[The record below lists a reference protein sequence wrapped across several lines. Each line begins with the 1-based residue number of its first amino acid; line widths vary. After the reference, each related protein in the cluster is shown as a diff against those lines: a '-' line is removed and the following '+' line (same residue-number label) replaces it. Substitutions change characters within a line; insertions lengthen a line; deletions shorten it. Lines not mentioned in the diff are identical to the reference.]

1 MCFRVSKILKCSAG
15 LYVRNRQ
22 KRHIVKQFDKE
33 ITMELISKKLFD
45 KPQRKIKIM
54 QFGEGN
60 FLRAFV
66 EWIIQDLNDKGAIS
80 SDVVLVQPMPF
91 GRVKE
96 LAEQDGLYTL
106 RLEGIDGGKKVK
118 NSQVINVVGD
128 CVNPFAEYEKFL
140 AYGES
145 EDLEVIISNTTE
157 AGIAVDPTDTDF
169 SVCPKSYPGKLLALL
184 KRRYDKF
191 KGAKDKGLA
200 IIPCE
205 LIDNNGDELYRC
217 LTELA
222 KINKMDRK
230 FIDWMQNCNHFTS
243 TLVDRIVPGYPR
255 NEIEEIQKETGY
267 IDNNVVKGEIFHL
280 WVLKKEA
287 HVQKV
292 LPADST
298 GLNVIFADD
307 IKPYKQR
314 KVKILNGSHTAM
326 VPVAYL
332 CGIDTVGEAVNDPV
346 IGKFVREFVFEEVN
360 PTIDLPQDQ
369 MTAFANSVI
378 ERYQNPFIRHELM
391 SIALNSTTKFKTRLL
406 PTLLDYVK
414 IKGELPKRLVF
425 AFAALVTFHKG
436 KRGDENI
443 KLADDPQYLAKWKEL
458 WDGFDGDYNKLAKE
472 VLGWVE
478 AWDMDMNTI
487 HPDLCSKVAT
497 YLYAMN
503 TKGMSAALE
512 CFIGGCDGSCKR

>member
-1 MCFRVSKILKCSAG
+1 M
-15 LYVRNRQ
+15 Q
-22 KRHIVKQFDKE
+22 
-33 ITMELISKKLFD
+33 LISKKIYD
-45 KPQRKIKIM
+45 KPVPERKVKIM

-66 EWIIQDLNDKGAIS
+66 EWIIQDLNDKGAIQAS
-80 SDVVLVQPMPF
+80 VAVVQPMPF

-118 NSQVINVVGD
+118 KSRIIDVIGD
-128 CVNPFAEYEKFL
+128 CINPFTDYEKFL
-140 AYGES
+140 KYGES
-145 EDLEVIISNTTE
+145 EDLQVIISNTTE
-157 AGIAVDPTDTDF
+157 AGIAVDRTDTDF
-169 SVCPKSYPGKLLALL
+169 TQCPKSYPGKLLALL
-184 KRRYDKF
+184 KRRYDHF
-191 KGAKDKGLA
+191 GGDYTKGLA

-205 LIDNNGDELYRC
+205 LIDDNGDELYRC

-222 KINKMDRK
+222 KINKMDED
-230 FIDWMQNCNHFTS
+230 FIEWMQTANHFTS

-255 NEIEEIQKETGY
+255 NEIEDIQKETGY

-280 WVLKKEA
+280 WVLKKEPF
-287 HVQKV
+287 VQKA

-307 IKPYKQR
+307 IHPYKQR

-326 VPVAYL
+326 VPIAYL

-346 IGKFVREFVFEEVN
+346 IGKFVRDFVFNEVN
-360 PTIDLPQDQ
+360 PTINLPQDQ

-406 PTLLDYVK
+406 PTLLDYVR
-414 IKGELPKRLVF
+414 IKGELPKHLIF
-425 AFAALVTFHKG
+425 AFAALVEFHKG
-436 KRGDENI
+436 KRGNEDIALNDAPAFLE
-443 KLADDPQYLAKWKEL
+443 KWKKL
-458 WDGFDGDYNKLAKE
+458 WAEFDGDYKKLATN
-472 VLGWVE
+472 VLAWKE

-487 HPDLCSKVAT
+487 HPEITDTVAKF
-497 YLYAMN
+497 LSAMD
-503 TKGMSAALE
+503 TKGMRAAVE
-512 CFIGGCDGSCKR
+512 CFKSGKTCNCK

>member
-1 MCFRVSKILKCSAG
+1 
-15 LYVRNRQ
+15 
-22 KRHIVKQFDKE
+22 
-33 ITMELISKKLFD
+33 MELISKKLFN
-45 KPQRKIKIM
+45 KPERKIKIM

-66 EWIIQDLNDKGAIS
+66 EWIIQDLNDKRAI
-80 SDVVLVQPMPF
+80 DANVVLVQPMPF

-96 LAEQDGLYTL
+96 LGEQDGLYTL

-128 CVNPFAEYEKFL
+128 CVNPFTDYEKFL
-140 AYGES
+140 KYGES

-169 SVCPKSYPGKLLALL
+169 SVCPRSYPGKLLALL

-191 KGAKDKGLA
+191 KGAKDKGLC

-222 KINKMDRK
+222 KIKKMDRK
-230 FIDWMQNCNHFTS
+230 FIDWVQNCCHYTS
-243 TLVDRIVPGYPR
+243 TLVDRIVPGYPK
-255 NEIEEIQKETGY
+255 NEIEDIQKETGY

-287 HVQKV
+287 HIQKV
-292 LPADST
+292 FPADST

-326 VPVAYL
+326 VPIAYL
-332 CGIDTVGEAVNDPV
+332 CGIDTVGEAVNDPA
-346 IGKFVREFVFEEVN
+346 IGKFVRDFVFEEVN

-378 ERYQNPFIRHELM
+378 ERYLNPFIRHELM

-406 PTLLDYVK
+406 PTLTDYVR
-414 IKGELPKRLVF
+414 IKKELPKHLVF
-425 AFAALVTFHKG
+425 AYSALVLFHKG
-436 KRGDENI
+436 KRGDEDI
-443 KLADDPQYLAKWKEL
+443 KLNDDPAYLAKWKEL
-458 WDGFDGDYNKLAKE
+458 WDDFNGDYLNLAKKA
-472 VLGWVE
+472 LGWTE
-478 AWDMDMNTI
+478 AWDTDMNKI
-487 HPDLCSKVAT
+487 HPELATCVAT
-497 YLYAMN
+497 YLKAMN
-503 TKGMSAALE
+503 EKGMRAAVE
-512 CFIGGCDGSCKR
+512 CFVEGCNGSCK

>member
-1 MCFRVSKILKCSAG
+1 
-15 LYVRNRQ
+15 
-22 KRHIVKQFDKE
+22 
-33 ITMELISKKLFD
+33 
-45 KPQRKIKIM
+45 M

-191 KGAKDKGLA
+191 NGAKDKGLA

-503 TKGMSAALE
+503 TKGMRAALE

>member
-1 MCFRVSKILKCSAG
+1 
-15 LYVRNRQ
+15 
-22 KRHIVKQFDKE
+22 
-33 ITMELISKKLFD
+33 MELISKKII
-45 KPQRKIKIM
+45 KNVPERTVKIM

-66 EWIIQDLNDKGAIS
+66 EWILQDLNDKGAINAN
-80 SDVVLVQPMPF
+80 VVLVQPMPF

-96 LAEQDGLYTL
+96 LADQDGLYTL

-128 CVNPFAEYEKFL
+128 CLNPFAEYERFL

-145 EDLEVIISNTTE
+145 EDLEIVISNTTE

-169 SVCPKSYPGKLLALL
+169 TVCPKSYPGKLLALL
-184 KRRYDKF
+184 KARYDRF
-191 KGAKDKGLA
+191 NGAMDKGLA

-205 LIDNNGDELYRC
+205 LIDNNGDELKRC
-217 LTELA
+217 LNELA
-222 KINKMDRK
+222 KINKMDEK
-230 FIDWMQNCNHFTS
+230 FIEWMNTANHFTS
-243 TLVDRIVPGYPR
+243 TLVDRIVPGYPK
-255 NEIEEIQKETGY
+255 NEIEEIKKETGY

-280 WVLKKEA
+280 WVLKKEP
-287 HVQKV
+287 HIQKV

-346 IGKFVREFVFEEVN
+346 IGKFVRDFVFDEVN
-360 PTIDLPQDQ
+360 PTIALPQDQ
-369 MTAFANSVI
+369 MIAFANSVI

-406 PTLLDYVK
+406 PTLTDYVK
-414 IKGELPKRLVF
+414 IKGALPQHLLF
-425 AFAALVTFHKG
+425 AYSALVVFHRG
-436 KRGDENI
+436 KRGEADIALN
-443 KLADDPQYLAKWKEL
+443 DDPAYLAKWKEL
-458 WDGFDGDYNKLAKE
+458 WANFNGDYNKLAHDALAWK
-472 VLGWVE
+472 E

-487 HPDLCSKVAT
+487 HPEITATVAK
-497 YLYAMN
+497 YLKAICE
-503 TKGMSAALE
+503 KGMRAAVEELVN
-512 CFIGGCDGSCKR
+512 G

>member
-1 MCFRVSKILKCSAG
+1 MFGTGKEGTSS
-15 LYVRNRQ
+15 NS
-22 KRHIVKQFDKE
+22 FDKE
-33 ITMELISKKLFD
+33 ITMELISKKLLD

-222 KINKMDRK
+222 KINKMDKK

-436 KRGDENI
+436 KRGDEDI

-503 TKGMSAALE
+503 TKGMRAALE
-512 CFIGGCDGSCKR
+512 CFTGGCDGSCKR

>member
-1 MCFRVSKILKCSAG
+1 
-15 LYVRNRQ
+15 
-22 KRHIVKQFDKE
+22 
-33 ITMELISKKLFD
+33 
-45 KPQRKIKIM
+45 M

-243 TLVDRIVPGYPR
+243 TLVDRIVPGFPR
-255 NEIEEIQKETGY
+255 KEIAEIQKETGY

-503 TKGMSAALE
+503 TKGMRAALE